1 MASIILREP
10 DFIRQKKLN
19 SCWYACLKMLLK
31 WHTGSD
37 TINDQSVSGLASHW
51 TPRAYDEIPQAFR
64 TTHNLQFEEVNFT
77 STNQIAAFLQAHG
90 PFMGGGKVGKFF
102 VGSRRFGHALL
113 IYGVMPDGHIL
124 HHDPTL
130 GAHCTIKG
138 DNYLRLQDGERMY
151 YAQNPR
157 VDVVGIGS

>member
-1 MASIILREP
+1 MPSIILREP
-10 DFIRQKKLN
+10 ELIRQKKMN

-31 WHTGSD
+31 WHTGSAN
-37 TINDQSVSGLASHW
+37 INDDSVSGLATHL
-51 TPRAYDEIPQAFR
+51 TPRSYDEIPQSFR
-64 TTHNLQFEEVNFT
+64 TTHNLRFEERNFT
-77 STNQIAAFLQAHG
+77 STNQIASFLSTYG

-102 VGSRRFGHALL
+102 VGKRKFGHAIL
-113 IYGVMPDGHIL
+113 IYGVLPDGHIL

-151 YAQNPR
+151 YTANPR
-157 VDVVGIGS
+157 VEIVSQGS